1 MVQYL
6 ILVVIVVIVAL
17 LFDLLDRKLGKDRR
31 LRDQATS
38 VLVLL
43 AAAAAFLLSGAV

>member
-1 MVQYL
+1 MMTNEERIKQAV
-6 ILVVIVVIVAL
+6 
-17 LFDLLDRKLGKDRR
+17 DLLDRKLGKDGR
-31 LRDQATS
+31 LRDQAIS